1 MITALDTR
9 KDKLDR
15 PTVQS
20 TNLSTVKQYLL
31 RFLLSSA
38 VGEEYENNPAA
49 IYFFLKEPAAIIRI

>member
-49 IYFFLKEPAAIIRI
+49 IYFF